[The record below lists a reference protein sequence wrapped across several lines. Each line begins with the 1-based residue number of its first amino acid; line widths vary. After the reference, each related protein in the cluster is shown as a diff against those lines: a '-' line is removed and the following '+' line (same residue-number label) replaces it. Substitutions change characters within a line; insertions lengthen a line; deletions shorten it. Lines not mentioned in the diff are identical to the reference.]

1 MQTKPTLVI
10 LAAGMGSRYG
20 GLKQL
25 DSIGP
30 SGEVILDYS
39 IFDAIRAGFDK
50 IVFVIRKEFEA
61 DFKEKITNKFG
72 DKVNYVFVYQSVNTE
87 IEGIT
92 DLPVREKPWGTT
104 HAVLVS
110 DPVVHEPFAVI
121 NADDYYGADGFM
133 QMADYL
139 TNEVSEEKYA
149 MAGYILSNTLSDT
162 GHVNRGVCQTDDNN
176 KLESVVERLKIKTEG
191 DQLFCDGDDGRMEL
205 SPQSIVSMNFWG
217 FHPSVFK
224 HMRNGFKEFVQENRD
239 NPTAEY
245 FIPLIVDELIKSKQA
260 SVDVLISRDRWYGVT
275 YKEDKPAVVEAMQ
288 NLMKKGVYPEKLW

>member
-1 MQTKPTLVI
+1 MKTKPTLVI

-104 HAVLVS
+104 HAVLVA

-133 QMADYL
+133 QMAGFL
-139 TNEVSEEKYA
+139 TNEVSEDKYS

-162 GHVNRGVCQTDDNN
+162 GHVNRGVCQTEND
-176 KLESVVERLKIKTEG
+176 KLVGVVERLKIKTES
-191 DQLFCDGDDGRMEL
+191 DKLFCDGDEGRMEL
-205 SPQSIVSMNFWG
+205 SPESIVSMNFWG

-224 HMRNGFKEFVQENRD
+224 HMRDGFKTFVQENRD

-245 FIPLIVDELIKSKQA
+245 FIPLIVDDLIKSKEA

-275 YKEDKPAVVEAMQ
+275 YMEDKPAVVEAML
-288 NLMKKGVYPEKLW
+288 NLTKKGVYPEKLW